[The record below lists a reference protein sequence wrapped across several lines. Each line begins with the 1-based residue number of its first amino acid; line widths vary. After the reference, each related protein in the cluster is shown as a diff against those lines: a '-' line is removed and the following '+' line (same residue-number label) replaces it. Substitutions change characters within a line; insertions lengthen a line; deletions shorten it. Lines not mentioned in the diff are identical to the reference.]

1 MSRIGKKPVPVPK
14 DVSVSVSGNT
24 ISVKGPK
31 GELSR
36 SLHPLVGVNVEG
48 AIVNVTRAGDE
59 PQHKALHGLSRT
71 LVANMIE
78 GVSKGYEKVLESQ
91 GVGYKAEA
99 NAKGLVLTVGLSHT
113 VVYPAPAGIKF
124 AVDNATVVRISGP
137 SKELVGQVA
146 AELRSVRPPEPYKGK
161 GIRYQGE
168 RVRRK
173 AGKTGAK

>member
-1 MSRIGKKPVPVPK
+1 VSRIGKKPIAVPDGVT
-14 DVSVSVSGNT
+14 VSVNGNS
-24 ISVKGPK
+24 IAVKGPK

-36 SLHPLVGVNVEG
+36 SLNPAVKATVDGSV
-48 AIVNVTRAGDE
+48 VTVARLGEE
-59 PQHKALHGLSRT
+59 PHYKALHGLSRT

-78 GVSKGYEKVLESQ
+78 GVSKGYEKVLEIQ

-99 NAKGLVLTVGLSHT
+99 KANGLVLTVGLSHT

-124 AVDNATVVRISGP
+124 AVENATVVKISGP
-137 SKELVGQVA
+137 SKEMVGQVA